1 MRLFWIGLVWLAGI
15 AMGRF
20 LNLPA
25 GSLLVAGGLGLLLA
39 VVGEGHLR
47 SLGVGATV
55 LFLGAWRLSVAV
67 PQFDSSHISAHNDSF
82 RIATLTGVVTDF
94 PDVRDEYI
102 GLRVKSESIRY
113 LDSDLPQIITG
124 DALVRADRFS
134 SFSYGDRVEALG
146 ILETPPDFEDFSYRD
161 YLARQRIFS
170 LMSNASVTTLA
181 TREGNPVLQIL
192 FDFRQRA
199 LETLYSIF
207 PDPEASLL
215 AGILLGIESGISS
228 ELRESFNDTSTTHII
243 AISGFNIT
251 ILAALVISLTR
262 RTLGMRKGA
271 VVAAMVIAF
280 YTILVGADAAVV
292 RAAIMGGLA
301 LFALFLGRL
310 TLALASLS
318 AAVILMTLVNP
329 YVLWDVGFQL
339 SFAATLGLVL
349 YADPIKDGFVRVASR
364 WIASGQAKRLS
375 APVGEFILFTF
386 AAQITTLPLTA
397 YHFQRLSLVSFIAN
411 PIVLP
416 AQPPL
421 MILGGLAMLAGMV
434 WLPLGQLLAWLAW
447 PFPAFTIRVV
457 DLFAGVP
464 SAAIDLGPVS
474 LPAVVAM
481 YALLFGATIWATLP
495 RERRPSLP
503 APSLLAILVALS
515 VLAVLTWKAVADR
528 PDGRLHVTTFES
540 GGTLIETA
548 SGRFILIGGGD
559 SATALSNSLG
569 RRLPLFHRRLD
580 WLVIPDRELS
590 GLAGVPAGVEIG
602 AVMHTTEQPDRALAG
617 LVQSL
622 QASGASLIRAERGMA
637 LDLGGGARLELIDD
651 EQGNL
656 TFLLTSGKA
665 RIAFV
670 PRTPSSHLPDR
681 SALTGII
688 LSSASS
694 VGWLQELETTIAVIN
709 GPNPLPA
716 NASRPT
722 PLATDERGWVELVT
736 DGEQLWVWT
745 QRSGSR

>member
-1 MRLFWIGLVWLAGI
+1 
-15 AMGRF
+15 
-20 LNLPA
+20 
-25 GSLLVAGGLGLLLA
+25 
-39 VVGEGHLR
+39 
-47 SLGVGATV
+47 
-55 LFLGAWRLSVAV
+55 
-67 PQFDSSHISAHNDSF
+67 
-82 RIATLTGVVTDF
+82 
-94 PDVRDEYI
+94 
-102 GLRVKSESIRY
+102 
-113 LDSDLPQIITG
+113 
-124 DALVRADRFS
+124 
-134 SFSYGDRVEALG
+134 
-146 ILETPPDFEDFSYRD
+146 
-161 YLARQRIFS
+161 
-170 LMSNASVTTLA
+170 
-181 TREGNPVLQIL
+181 
-192 FDFRQRA
+192 
-199 LETLYSIF
+199 
-207 PDPEASLL
+207 
-215 AGILLGIESGISS
+215 
-228 ELRESFNDTSTTHII
+228 ESFNDTSTTHII

-251 ILAALVISLTR
+251 ILAALVISLTG

-271 VVAAMVIAF
+271 VVAAIVIAF

-364 WIASGQAKRLS
+364 WIASDQAKRLS

-495 RERRPSLP
+495 RARRPSLP

-590 GLAGVPAGVEIG
+590 GLVGVPAGVEIG

-617 LVQSL
+617 LIQSL

-694 VGWLQELETTIAVIN
+694 VGWLQELETTIVVIN

-716 NASRPT
+716 NASQPA

>member
-1 MRLFWIGLVWLAGI
+1 MRLFWIGLIWLAGI

-25 GSLLVAGGLGLLLA
+25 SSLLIASGLGLLLA
-39 VVGEGHLR
+39 VVGEGRLR
-47 SLGVGATV
+47 RLGVGATV

-67 PQFDSSHISAHNDSF
+67 PNFDSSHISAYNDSF

-102 GLRVKSESIRY
+102 GLRVMSESIRY
-113 LDSDLPQIITG
+113 LDSDSPEIIAG

-134 SFSYGDRVEALG
+134 SFSYGDRVEVLG
-146 ILETPPDFEDFSYRD
+146 ILETPPEFQDFSYRN
-161 YLARQRIFS
+161 YLARQGIFS
-170 LMSNASVTTLA
+170 LISNASVTILS
-181 TREGNPVLQIL
+181 TREGGPVLQIL
-192 FDFRQRA
+192 FDLRQRG

-228 ELRESFNDTSTTHII
+228 EVREAFNDTSTTHII

-251 ILAALVISLTR
+251 ILAALVISLTG

-271 VVAAMVIAF
+271 VVAAIVIAF
-280 YTILVGADAAVV
+280 YTLLVGADAAVV
-292 RAAIMGGLA
+292 RAAIMGSLA
-301 LFALFLGRL
+301 LFARFLGRV

-318 AAVILMTLVNP
+318 AAAIVMTLVNP

-339 SFAATLGLVL
+339 SFAATIGLVL
-349 YADPIKDGFVRVASR
+349 YAEPIKARFVRVASR
-364 WIASGQAKRLS
+364 WMAGGKAKRLS

-397 YHFQRLSLVSFIAN
+397 YHFQRLSLVSFITN

-434 WLPLGQLLAWLAW
+434 WLPLGQLLAWPAW
-447 PFPAFTIRVV
+447 LFPAFTIRVV
-457 DLFAGVP
+457 DWFAGVP
-464 SAAIDLGPVS
+464 SAAIELGPVS
-474 LPAVVAM
+474 LLAVVAM
-481 YALLFGATIWATLP
+481 YVLLFGATIWAVLP
-495 RERRPSLP
+495 QARRPSLP
-503 APSLLAILVALS
+503 APSLLAILVAMLML
-515 VLAVLTWKAVADR
+515 VTLTWKTVGDR

-548 SGRFILIGGGD
+548 SGRFILIGGGN
-559 SATALSNSLG
+559 SPTALSNSLG
-569 RRLPLFHRRLD
+569 RRLPIFHRRLD
-580 WLVIPDRELS
+580 WLVIPDRQIS
-590 GLAGVPAGVEIG
+590 GLAGVPAGLEIG
-602 AVMHTTEQPDRALAG
+602 SVILNSEQPDRALAG
-617 LVQSL
+617 LIQSL
-622 QASGASLIRAERGMA
+622 QSRGASLIRAEQGMA
-637 LDLGGGARLELIDD
+637 LNLGGGARLELIDD
-651 EQGNL
+651 EQGNF
-656 TFLLTSGKA
+656 TFLLTLGKA

-670 PRTPSSHLPDR
+670 PRTRSSYVPDR

-694 VGWLQELETTIAVIN
+694 AGWLQELETTVAVIN

-716 NASRPT
+716 GASRPT
-722 PLATDERGWVELVT
+722 LLATDDRGWIELVT
-736 DGEQLWVWT
+736 DGERLWVWT
-745 QRSGSR
+745 QRSGS

>member
-1 MRLFWIGLVWLAGI
+1 MRLFWIGLIWLAGI

-25 GSLLVAGGLGLLLA
+25 GSLLIASGLGLLLA
-39 VVGEGHLR
+39 VVGEGRLR
-47 SLGVGATV
+47 RLGVGAAV

-67 PQFDSSHISAHNDSF
+67 PHFDSSHISAHNDSF

-102 GLRVKSESIRY
+102 GLRVESESIRY
-113 LDSDLPQIITG
+113 LDSDSPEIIAG

-134 SFSYGDRVEALG
+134 SFSYGDRVEVMG
-146 ILETPPDFEDFSYRD
+146 ILETPPDFQDFSYRD
-161 YLARQRIFS
+161 YLARQGIFS
-170 LMSNASVTTLA
+170 LISNASVTTLT
-181 TREGNPVLQIL
+181 TREGSPVLQIL
-192 FDFRQRA
+192 FDLRQRA

-228 ELRESFNDTSTTHII
+228 EVREAFNDTSTTHII

-251 ILAALVISLTR
+251 ILAALVISLTG

-271 VVAAMVIAF
+271 VVAAIVIAF
-280 YTILVGADAAVV
+280 YTLLVGADAAVV
-292 RAAIMGGLA
+292 RAAIMGSLA
-301 LFALFLGRL
+301 LFARFLGRV

-318 AAVILMTLVNP
+318 AAAIVMTLVNP

-339 SFAATLGLVL
+339 SFAATIGLVL
-349 YADPIKDGFVRVASR
+349 YAEPIKDGFVRVASR
-364 WIASGQAKRLS
+364 WMAAGKAKRLS

-397 YHFQRLSLVSFIAN
+397 YHFQRLSLVSFITN

-421 MILGGLAMLAGMV
+421 MILGGLAMLAGMI
-434 WLPLGQLLAWLAW
+434 WLPLGQLLAWPAW
-447 PFPAFTIRVV
+447 LFPAFTIRVV
-457 DLFAGVP
+457 DWFAGVP
-464 SAAIDLGPVS
+464 SAAIELGPVS

-481 YALLFGATIWATLP
+481 YVLLFGATIWAILP
-495 RERRPSLP
+495 KARRPSLP
-503 APSLLAILVALS
+503 APSRLAILVTLS
-515 VLAVLTWKAVADR
+515 MLVILTWKTVADR

-548 SGRFILIGGGD
+548 SGRFILIGGGN
-559 SATALSNSLG
+559 SPTALSNSLG
-569 RRLPLFHRRLD
+569 RRMPIFHRRLD
-580 WLVIPDRELS
+580 WLIIPDGELS
-590 GLAGVPAGVEIG
+590 GLAGIPAGLEIG
-602 AVMHTTEQPDRALAG
+602 AVMLNSEQPDRALAG
-617 LVQSL
+617 LIQSL
-622 QASGASLIRAERGMA
+622 QARGASLIRAERGMA
-637 LDLGGGARLELIDD
+637 LDLGGRARLELIDD
-651 EQGNL
+651 EQGNF

-670 PRTPSSHLPDR
+670 PRTRSSYVPDR
-681 SALTGII
+681 FALTGII

-694 VGWLQELETTIAVIN
+694 VGWLQELETTVAVIN

-716 NASRPT
+716 GASRPT
-722 PLATDERGWVELVT
+722 LLATDDRGWIELVT

-745 QRSGSR
+745 RRSGP

>member
-1 MRLFWIGLVWLAGI
+1 
-15 AMGRF
+15 
-20 LNLPA
+20 
-25 GSLLVAGGLGLLLA
+25 
-39 VVGEGHLR
+39 EG
-47 SLGVGATV
+47 
-55 LFLGAWRLSVAV
+55 
-67 PQFDSSHISAHNDSF
+67 
-82 RIATLTGVVTDF
+82 
-94 PDVRDEYI
+94 
-102 GLRVKSESIRY
+102 
-113 LDSDLPQIITG
+113 
-124 DALVRADRFS
+124 
-134 SFSYGDRVEALG
+134 
-146 ILETPPDFEDFSYRD
+146 
-161 YLARQRIFS
+161 
-170 LMSNASVTTLA
+170 
-181 TREGNPVLQIL
+181 
-192 FDFRQRA
+192 
-199 LETLYSIF
+199 
-207 PDPEASLL
+207 
-215 AGILLGIESGISS
+215 GISS
-228 ELRESFNDTSTTHII
+228 ELREAFNDTSTTHII

-251 ILAALVISLTR
+251 ILAALVITLTGR
-262 RTLGMRKGA
+262 LLGMRRGA
-271 VVAAMVIAF
+271 VAATIVIAL

-301 LFALFLGRL
+301 LFARFLGRV

-318 AAVILMTLVNP
+318 AAAIVMTLVNP

-339 SFAATLGLVL
+339 SIAATLGLVL
-349 YADPIKDGFVRVASR
+349 YAEPIKDWFVRATSR
-364 WIASGQAKRLS
+364 WMATGQAKRLS
-375 APVGEFILFTF
+375 APVGDFILFTF

-474 LPAVVAM
+474 LPAVAAM
-481 YALLFGATIWATLP
+481 YILLFGATIWAILP
-495 RERRPSLP
+495 EARRPSLP
-503 APSLLAILVALS
+503 APSRLASLVALS
-515 VLAVLTWKAVADR
+515 VLAVLTWKTMADR

-548 SGRFILIGGGD
+548 SGRFVLIGGGN
-559 SATALSNSLG
+559 SPTALSNSLG

-580 WLVIPDRELS
+580 WLVIPDREIS
-590 GLAGVPAGVEIG
+590 GLAGVPNGLEIG
-602 AVMHTTEQPDRALAG
+602 AVMLNTEQPDRAHAG
-617 LVQSL
+617 LIQSL
-622 QASGASLIRAERGMA
+622 QARGASLIRAEQGMA
-637 LDLGGGARLELIDD
+637 LDLEGGARLELIDD

-656 TFLLTSGKA
+656 TFLLTSGNA

-670 PRTPSSHLPDR
+670 PRTRSSQMPDR
-681 SALTGII
+681 SALTGVI

-694 VGWLQELETTIAVIN
+694 VSWLQELEVTVAVID

-722 PLATDERGWVELVT
+722 LLATDDRGWIELIT

-745 QRSGSR
+745 QRSAP